1 MLSYSKLSILSKV
14 KVEVMK
20 TLKRIGIWMGIYLLM
35 SIGAVM
41 AVQHSWWW
49 MLPSAVSISLG
60 LLLVEYYARNWKK
73 FNE

>member
-1 MLSYSKLSILSKV
+1 
-14 KVEVMK
+14 MK

-49 MLPSAVSISLG
+49 MLPSMVSIWFG
-60 LLLVEYYARNWKK
+60 LLLVEYYARNWEK
-73 FNE
+73 FN

>member
-1 MLSYSKLSILSKV
+1 MARKAFKKFCIF
-14 KVEVMK
+14 MA
-20 TLKRIGIWMGIYLLM
+20 IYVLE

-49 MLPSAVSISLG
+49 MLPSVVCISLG
-60 LLLVEYYARNWKK
+60 LQLVEYYARNWDR

>member
-1 MLSYSKLSILSKV
+1 
-14 KVEVMK
+14 MK

-49 MLPSAVSISLG
+49 MLPSVVSISLG
-60 LLLVEYYARNWKK
+60 LLLVEYYARNWGK

>member
-1 MLSYSKLSILSKV
+1 
-14 KVEVMK
+14 MK

-49 MLPSAVSISLG
+49 MLPSVFFIALG
-60 LLLVEYYARNWKK
+60 LQLVEYYARNWEK